1 MNSLWQDLRYASRML
16 IKKPGYAIVAV
27 LTLGLGIGINTAIFS
42 LMYAILLHPL
52 PYGEGN
58 NLVVFRQMAP
68 LAGVD
73 NMPFS
78 AKDLLDYREQN
89 STLDEVVE
97 YHSMPFILLGGTEPE
112 RVQTG
117 VVSANFFSVF
127 GVNPILGRTFLPD
140 EDQPGAEPVLVLSYR
155 YWQLSHGGDPEVVGR
170 TFEMNNKVHTVIG
183 VLPPLPD
190 YPDANDVFM
199 PVSGCP
205 FRSDQAFIANRGA
218 RMMTAFGK
226 LKPGVSL
233 QMAQADI
240 STVAGNLVTTYPE
253 SYTVNGGYT
262 TVLTPMQEELTK
274 RAKPTLLILLG
285 TAGLVL
291 LIACTNVANLTFARL
306 MDREREMAIRS
317 ALGAGRGRLVRQLL
331 TESSLLAILGGA
343 LGLALAA
350 GGMHL
355 LVSFASKFTSRAS
368 EISLDASVLLFT
380 LIISVLTGLASGL
393 VPALSTERNLLSSL
407 KEGGNRSTTGG
418 KQQVRA
424 LLIVVQV
431 AVSFILLVGA
441 GLMVRSLIN
450 LQQIDP
456 GFKPASVLTLRTDL
470 NWTKYS
476 NRDQIRSFYK
486 TLLERT
492 TSHPGVQM
500 AAVSVSFPLNQTEPT
515 SFNFM
520 IEGRPLAQGEAQP
533 VADIF
538 MASSDYFQT
547 IGMPLITGRG
557 FAETDDEKAPGV
569 VIINQAMARH
579 RWSGEDPIGQRISL
593 NRGRTWLQI
602 IGVVGDVRQYEL
614 NRAPQDE
621 MYRPFIQS
629 PAGDSRIVVRTAA
642 DPMILARQIEE
653 LVHQI
658 DPQQPVTDIL
668 TLEQVRH
675 ESLSTPRLT
684 AILLTLFA
692 VLALVITAAGISGIM
707 ALTVSHRTHE
717 IGIRMALGAAKRDVL
732 GMLMKQSTGLV
743 MVGLLLGIGGAIV
756 LTRLMTAVLFGV
768 VPTDLLTF
776 LGATLLLIIVAAVSC
791 FLPARRVTS
800 IDPMIAL
807 RAE

>member
-1 MNSLWQDLRYASRML
+1 MSNLWQDIRYGSRIL
-16 IKKPGYAIVAV
+16 IRNPGYTIVAV

-42 LMYAILLHPL
+42 LMYAILIHPL

-58 NLVVFRQMAP
+58 NLVVFHQKAP
-68 LAGVD
+68 LAGVE

-78 AKDLLDYREQN
+78 VKELLDYRDQN

-112 RVQTG
+112 RVQTA
-117 VVSANFFSVF
+117 VVSANFFNVF
-127 GVNPILGRTFLPD
+127 GVNPILGRTFLPG
-140 EDQPGAEPVLVLSYR
+140 EDQPGAAPVLVLSYK
-155 YWQLSHGGDPEVVGR
+155 YWQRNHGGDPKAVGR
-170 TFEMNNKVHTVIG
+170 TFEMNDKVHTVVG

-190 YPDANDVFM
+190 YPDKNDLFM

-205 FRSDQAFIANRGA
+205 FRSANTFIANRSA

-233 QMAQADI
+233 QLAQADI
-240 STVAGNLVTTYPE
+240 STIAGNLASAYPE
-253 SYTVNGGYT
+253 SYPANGGYT
-262 TVLTPMQEELTK
+262 AVLTPMQEELTK
-274 RAKPTLLILLG
+274 RAKPTLLILLS

-291 LIACTNVANLTFARL
+291 LIACTNVANLTVARL
-306 MDREREMAIRS
+306 MHREREMAIRS

-331 TESSLLAILGGA
+331 TESTLLAILGGA

-355 LVSFASKFTSRAS
+355 LVTFASKFTSRAG
-368 EISLDASVLLFT
+368 EISIDALVLFFT
-380 LIISVLTGLASGL
+380 LIISVLTGLAAGL

-407 KEGGNRSTTGG
+407 KEGGNRSATGG
-418 KQQVRA
+418 KQRVRG

-441 GLMVRSLIN
+441 GLMVRSLIK

-456 GFKPASVLTLRTDL
+456 GFNPTSVLTLRTDL

-476 NRDQIRSFYK
+476 NREKIRNFYK
-486 TLLERT
+486 VLLEKT
-492 TSHPGVQM
+492 KSHPSVQM
-500 AAVSVSFPLNQTEPT
+500 AAVSVSFPLNQSQPM
-515 SFNFM
+515 SFDFM
-520 IEGRPLAQGEAQP
+520 IEGRPPAEGEPLP
-533 VADIF
+533 VADLF
-538 MASSDYFQT
+538 MASPDYFQT
-547 IGMPLITGRG
+547 IGMPLIAGRG

-579 RWSGEDPIGQRISL
+579 RWRGEDPIGQRISL

-614 NRAPQDE
+614 NRQPQDE
-621 MYRPFIQS
+621 MYRPFSQGPS
-629 PAGDSRIVVRTAA
+629 GDSRIVVRTTA

-653 LVHQI
+653 MAHQI
-658 DPQQPVTDIL
+658 DPQQPVTDIQ

-707 ALTVSHRTHE
+707 ALTVSQRTRE
-717 IGIRMALGAAKRDVL
+717 IGIRMALGARKGDVL
-732 GMLMKQSTGLV
+732 GMVMRQSIGLL
-743 MVGLLLGIGGAIV
+743 MVGLLTGIAGALV
-756 LTRLMTAVLFGV
+756 LTRLMSAVLFGV
-768 VPTDLLTF
+768 VPTDPLTF
-776 LGATLLLIIVAAVSC
+776 LGATLTLIIVAAVSC